1 METKQEKAPES
12 FKISGDWG
20 AQSKQ
25 LKAKFSQLTDSD
37 LKFETGKEE
46 ELLTRVATK
55 LGKKREDVISII
67 QQGQAA
73 KA

>member
-1 METKQEKAPES
+1 METKQDKAPES
-12 FKISGDWG
+12 FKISGDWEV
-20 AQSKQ
+20 QSKK

-67 QQGQAA
+67 QQAQPV